1 MSNRFWRTAAL
12 ACATV
17 CLAVPASAQQTLNFS
32 LGYFAPKQYESRVP
46 GDVLVANNSF
56 LIFDIDDFG
65 SGAVGGEWLLALGRF
80 LEAGAG
86 IQYTQQ
92 TVPSVYAGFV
102 DPDGTEVD
110 QETRLRRLPIDFTVR
125 VLPFG
130 QDIGVQPY
138 FGGGLTALNWHYK
151 EFGEFIN
158 FDDGRRIFTG
168 EFSDEG
174 TELGGVAIA
183 GIRVAG
189 RRGSAGFEVRYHD
202 ADAGLSP
209 DFAAPRLDLGG
220 WTYQFVGG
228 LRF

>member
-1 MSNRFWRTAAL
+1 MSNRVWRTAAL
-12 ACATV
+12 ACAAI
-17 CLAVPASAQQTLNFS
+17 CLAAPVSAQQTVNFS
-32 LGYFAPKQYESRVP
+32 LGYFAPKVYEWRVP

-56 LIFDIDDFG
+56 LIFDMDDFG
-65 SGAVGGEWLLALGRF
+65 GGAVGGEWLVALNRF

-92 TVPSVYAGFV
+92 TVPSVYAEYV
-102 DPDGTEVD
+102 DPDGSEVD

-138 FGGGLTALNWHYK
+138 VGGGLTAMNWHYK

-158 FDDGRRIFTG
+158 FDAGRVIFPG

-174 TELGGVAIA
+174 TDVGGVIVA
-183 GIRVAG
+183 GIRFAG

-202 ADAGLSP
+202 ADTQLSP
-209 DFAAPRLDLGG
+209 DFAGPRLDLGG
-220 WTYQFVGG
+220 WTYSFTGG
-228 LRF
+228 FRF